1 MPIIDH
7 NVSPREEPTLEDLLR
22 DPIVHLAMQSD
33 GLDEDTVRQVM
44 KEAALRQAMR
54 SPETLP

>member
-1 MPIIDH
+1 MPIIDQ

-33 GLDEDTVRQVM
+33 GLDEAAVRRVM
-44 KEAALRQAMR
+44 REAARRQHSTR
-54 SPETLP
+54 ES